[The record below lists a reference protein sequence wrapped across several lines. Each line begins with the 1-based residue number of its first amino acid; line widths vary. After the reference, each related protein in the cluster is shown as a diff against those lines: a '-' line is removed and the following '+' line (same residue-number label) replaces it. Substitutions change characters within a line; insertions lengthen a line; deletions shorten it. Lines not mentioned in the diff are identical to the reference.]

1 MKEVLTTD
9 RRVSCHADMCWA
21 LAFMS
26 DGNNDEIQAVIDLA
40 IFPVLLELL
49 DR

>member
-1 MKEVLTTD
+1 MEKVLTTD

-26 DGNNDEIQAVIDLA
+26 DGSSDDVQAVIDLGL
-40 IFPVLLELL
+40 FQVLLELL